1 MADSH
6 STTRPIPPLEDG
18 DCLTRAEFERRY
30 EAMPALKKAELIDG
44 VVYTQPRVPYETHGR
59 QHARLGGWLGC
70 YAAHTPPFEGGSNS
84 TVRLDLDNVPQPD
97 LLLRLPE
104 SAGGQSRVDADGYIE
119 GPPELVAEIVASSAA
134 YDLHQKLNV
143 YRRHGVREY
152 LVWRVLDDA
161 IDWLILREGRFD
173 RLPPD
178 TGGIYKSEAFPGLW
192 LDAAALLRGDQSQVL
207 RVLGEGLASAEHAE
221 FVERLKIASDSAGD
235 GPSHD

>member
-1 MADSH
+1 MAASK
-6 STTRPIPPLEDG
+6 STTRPIPPLENG

-44 VVYTQPRVPYETHGR
+44 VVYTQPRVPYATHGR
-59 QHARLGGWLGC
+59 QHALLGGWLGC
-70 YAAHTPPFEGGSNS
+70 YAAQTPAVDGGSNS

-104 SAGGQSRVDADGYIE
+104 SAGGQSRVDAGGYID

-152 LVWRVLDDA
+152 LVWRVLDEA
-161 IDWLILREGRFD
+161 IDWLILREDRFEP
-173 RLPPD
+173 LSPD
-178 TGGIYKSEAFPGLW
+178 TDGIHKSEAFPGLW
-192 LDAAALLRGDQSQVL
+192 LDAAALLRGDQPQVL
-207 RVLGEGLASAEHAE
+207 RVLNQGLASEVHAE
-221 FVERLKIASDSAGD
+221 FVERLKTAANAAGD
-235 GPSHD
+235 KADGD